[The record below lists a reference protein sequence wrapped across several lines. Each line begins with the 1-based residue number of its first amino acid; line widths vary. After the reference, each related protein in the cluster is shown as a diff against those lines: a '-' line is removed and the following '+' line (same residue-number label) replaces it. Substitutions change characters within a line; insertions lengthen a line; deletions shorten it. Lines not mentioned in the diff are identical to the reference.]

1 MFKRFKDNIQI
12 YHYTS
17 KCCNR
22 LQRFSFLKY
31 TGDIKGLRNFQN
43 SIILQEATKNQLRLS
58 FNTASKKSATVP

>member
-22 LQRFSFLKY
+22 RQRFPFLKY

-43 SIILQEATKNQLRLS
+43 SIILQEATK
-58 FNTASKKSATVP
+58 KSIEGIF